1 MPASSKMPDM
11 TAIIHPLDAFYAE
24 AGHHLPPFAQIE
36 AEAVPE
42 PYKALLVHLNDM
54 TPTLEK
60 FHGRKIH
67 LRVLGRRRKADQY
80 FREVVLLLDGSQR
93 PVEFGAI
100 KINLDLFS
108 PPVRE
113 QILAEQRPLGHIL
126 EAHKV
131 QHTSQP
137 GAFLRLASDQLINEA
152 LSLSGAQLLY
162 GRHNILLDPQERPL
176 AEIVEILPPAS
187 EKPGRGS

>member
-1 MPASSKMPDM
+1 MPTSSKMPAM
-11 TAIIHPLDAFYAE
+11 TAIIHPLDAFYEE
-24 AGHHLPPFAQIE
+24 AGQHLPPFTQIE

-60 FHGRKIH
+60 FHGKKIH

-80 FREVVLLLDGSQR
+80 FREVVLVLDGSER

-100 KINLDLFS
+100 KINLELFS
-108 PPVRE
+108 SAVRD
-113 QILAEQRPLGHIL
+113 QILAEERPLGHIL
-126 EAHKV
+126 EEHKV
-131 QHTSQP
+131 PHTSHP

-176 AEIVEILPPAS
+176 AEIVEMRPPGG
-187 EKPGRGS
+187 EKGGRGT